1 MNRKPACMAN
11 KLQDVVIIMC
21 MQKEMNQFAR
31 QEAKTNFRTHMLFE
45 ELYLPSCFLQEHRS
59 HPLVVEECIYSLID
73 FLVDPVL
80 LNNGLPFILL
90 SFHRPKSTSYVP
102 EMTLLDVDA
111 LKLYRT
117 QIIQNPV
124 AFEEDELPDW
134 GTCCSLSLPCIHFVC
149 GKVEEGVNDQTS
161 AEVIVI
167 TKLPGCHAYRWH
179 QSTFHYHH

>member
-1 MNRKPACMAN
+1 M
-11 KLQDVVIIMC
+11 
-21 MQKEMNQFAR
+21 
-31 QEAKTNFRTHMLFE
+31 
-45 ELYLPSCFLQEHRS
+45 
-59 HPLVVEECIYSLID
+59 VEECIYSLID

-124 AFEEDELPDW
+124 AFEEDELPYW

-179 QSTFHYHH
+179 QSTFHYHHWCIYSSITCLKQINNRYLTKKVIGSSLLFHVTVIYHDLSDNDKQ